1 MYMYLYMHIQ
11 IQDAKDISVLQEV
24 LMNNIDLFI
33 KCGYC
38 RPIIR
43 VTMSKKVDII
53 QSVALQEVLLN
64 SLAEL
69 TQFKEGM
76 KDLGVLDMIQEH
88 KDLLRS
94 FYCTQRHNWMLVC
107 LTILHV

>member
-1 MYMYLYMHIQ
+1 MYMYMHIQ
-11 IQDAKDISVLQEV
+11 VQDSKNIPELQEI
-24 LMNNIDLFI
+24 LMNNIDLFT

-38 RPIIR
+38 RPIMK
-43 VTMSKKVDII
+43 VTMSDRVDII
-53 QSVALQEVLLN
+53 QSVGLQEVLLN

-76 KDLGVLDMIQEH
+76 RCLGVLDMIQEH

-94 FYCTQRHNWMLVC
+94 FYCTDSKIQLDAGVL
-107 LTILHV
+107 LTILF